1 MTTYRVIDVP
11 ANGTVGQD
19 CGTYTLETLPARLR
33 AAVEAD
39 PDAGEWTLPA
49 LSDGDSGE
57 ELDDLTVRIVEVD
70 HPAERECFAYA
81 VANQGYTGTW
91 EEWQAMDAD
100 TRHQYELGAAG
111 IPTD

>member
-1 MTTYRVIDVP
+1 MTTYRVTDVP
-11 ANGTVGQD
+11 ANGTIGQD

-57 ELDDLTVRIVEVD
+57 ELDDLTVRIILAD
-70 HPAERECFAYA
+70 GNFERYDYA
-81 VANQGYTGTW
+81 VTYQGYTGTW

-111 IPTD
+111 IPTE

>member
-11 ANGTVGQD
+11 ANGSIGQD
-19 CGTYTLETLPARLR
+19 CGTYTLETLPTRLR
-33 AAVEAD
+33 AAVGAN

-57 ELDDLTVRIVEVD
+57 ELDDLIVRIVEVG
-70 HPAERECFAYA
+70 HSAEREAFAWA
-81 VANQGYTGTW
+81 CQMQGYTGTW

-111 IPTD
+111 IPTE